1 MNPWDRLQK
10 ELPGKHQTQTSMNN
24 KNINFLGWIL
34 FLVSAIGFIISS
46 VGNFW
51 AMFGSIF
58 FLVACVVFMV
68 PYLRKSNQDP
78 KQDES
83 QNE

>member
-1 MNPWDRLQK
+1 MTD
-10 ELPGKHQTQTSMNN
+10 HQ
-24 KNINFLGWIL
+24 INFIGWIL
-34 FLVSAIGFIISS
+34 FLISAVGFCIASIGS
-46 VGNFW
+46 FW

-58 FLVACVVFMV
+58 FLAACVVFMV
-68 PYLRKSNQDP
+68 PYFRKSNLDP

>member
-1 MNPWDRLQK
+1 MTD
-10 ELPGKHQTQTSMNN
+10 HQ
-24 KNINFLGWIL
+24 INFIGWIL
-34 FLVSAIGFIISS
+34 FLISAVGFCIASIGS
-46 VGNFW
+46 FW